1 MNESSSKKKKNPF
14 DYVEKGD
21 ESQNNE
27 SKQNPFSLKDLDPD

>member
-21 ESQNNE
+21 ESQKNE
-27 SKQNPFSLKDLDPD
+27 SK